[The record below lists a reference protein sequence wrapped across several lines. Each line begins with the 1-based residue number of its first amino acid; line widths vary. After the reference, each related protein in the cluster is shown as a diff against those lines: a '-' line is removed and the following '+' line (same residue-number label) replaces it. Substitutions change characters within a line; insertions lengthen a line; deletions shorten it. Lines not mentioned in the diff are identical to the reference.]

1 MSINFLQ
8 IIIMFYKIQWI
19 KVHTGQPSRVS
30 SDLFNIIRKDLGE
43 RLNGQKSSTR
53 LIMGIMKNSSCD
65 TKK

>member
-8 IIIMFYKIQWI
+8 IIMFYKIQWI